1 MDSTSNTHSFWSY
14 VLRYGLYC
22 IIALSCAVCLTL
34 IISTPAEGIT
44 KNNKNAI
51 MQNCTTIKQTIFQ
64 LQKVDSRTRTYLG
77 TTYEMVLSRFIVPLN
92 LRLVKTTVQLY
103 LTFSQSSR
111 QCKDQFRSEYTEYMR
126 ELETL
131 AAVDCSVHPDEFY
144 GRLQIVREK
153 RANLHQT
160 SETLSKLAE
169 ELYIKV
175 TTLRTVYDAW

>member
-1 MDSTSNTHSFWSY
+1 
-14 VLRYGLYC
+14 
-22 IIALSCAVCLTL
+22 
-34 IISTPAEGIT
+34 
-44 KNNKNAI
+44 

-92 LRLVKTTVQLY
+92 LRLVKNNRPTLPDIQSEFTTMQ
-103 LTFSQSSR
+103 
-111 QCKDQFRSEYTEYMR
+111 DQFRSEYTEYMR

-169 ELYIKV
+169 ELYMKV
-175 TTLRTVYDAW
+175 ATLKDSL

>member
-44 KNNKNAI
+44 KKQQNAI

-92 LRLVKTTVQLY
+92 LRLVKNNRPTLPDIQSEFTTMQ
-103 LTFSQSSR
+103 
-111 QCKDQFRSEYTEYMR
+111 DQFRSEYTEYMR

-169 ELYIKV
+169 ELYMKV
-175 TTLRTVYDAW
+175 ATLKDSL